1 MQGAIQHAEASHAGD
16 LHGTHMLWGCTVA
29 QHPAL
34 YHPPDTMLL
43 CRLFNSAAERV
54 MCRLRCKLFSRL
66 MGQETGF
73 FDRTRT
79 GELMNRLSEVR
90 RVLLWQCSRTS
101 MHRVA
106 LGECCAMP
114 VSFKGC

>member
-1 MQGAIQHAEASHAGD
+1 
-16 LHGTHMLWGCTVA
+16 ML
-29 QHPAL
+29 P
-34 YHPPDTMLL
+34 

-54 MCRLRCKLFSRL
+54 MCRLRCTLFSRL

-90 RVLLWQCSRTS
+90 CVLLWPCSGAS
-101 MHRVA
+101 MHREA
-106 LGECCAMP
+106 INKCCAMP
-114 VSFKGC
+114 LS